1 MLENAMTFFFQ
12 ACILHSGISEDH
24 QKNFVNI
31 FCASLASAW
40 RAYSQTIVLFKCEIV
55 CGQDFQAPV
64 VWLHTIAVYF
74 AYRNSEV
81 STCFSIYIYGRQAC
95 HSDHKRGGT
104 ACYPHTPV
112 RPWAETV
119 CPNQVLF
126 MLQVLLVHYN
136 PELVRALVTLSQTV
150 EWRISHSHR
159 HIYSRKWAL
168 HRTPHQMR
176 CLHFVAFN
184 LKSSLPSQPVCLPIS
199 QHSTNFNVKIV

>member
-1 MLENAMTFFFQ
+1 MKQNGYHVIMLENAMTFFFQ

-81 STCFSIYIYGRQAC
+81 STCFSIYSYGRQAC

-112 RPWAETV
+112 RP
-119 CPNQVLF
+119 
-126 MLQVLLVHYN
+126 
-136 PELVRALVTLSQTV
+136 
-150 EWRISHSHR
+150 
-159 HIYSRKWAL
+159 
-168 HRTPHQMR
+168 
-176 CLHFVAFN
+176 
-184 LKSSLPSQPVCLPIS
+184 
-199 QHSTNFNVKIV
+199 

>member
-1 MLENAMTFFFQ
+1 MPNRLAVSGDHSGGVCEITFWTSEEPAMKQNGYRDHAGECNDIFFQ
-12 ACILHSGISEDH
+12 ACISEDH
-24 QKNFVNI
+24 QKNFVNN

-81 STCFSIYIYGRQAC
+81 STCFSIYSYGRQAC

-112 RPWAETV
+112 RP
-119 CPNQVLF
+119 
-126 MLQVLLVHYN
+126 
-136 PELVRALVTLSQTV
+136 
-150 EWRISHSHR
+150 
-159 HIYSRKWAL
+159 
-168 HRTPHQMR
+168 
-176 CLHFVAFN
+176 
-184 LKSSLPSQPVCLPIS
+184 
-199 QHSTNFNVKIV
+199 